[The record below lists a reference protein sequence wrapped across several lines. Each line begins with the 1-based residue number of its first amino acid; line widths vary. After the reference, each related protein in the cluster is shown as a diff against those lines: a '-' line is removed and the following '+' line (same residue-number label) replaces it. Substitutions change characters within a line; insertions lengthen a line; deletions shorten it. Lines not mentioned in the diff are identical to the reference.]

1 MEVFRKNKFN
11 TMVKEWNKDNE
22 KYDKMYF
29 LKYWFSYVLVI
40 HEVKT
45 IGYT

>member
-29 LKYWFSYVLVI
+29 LKYWFSYALVI